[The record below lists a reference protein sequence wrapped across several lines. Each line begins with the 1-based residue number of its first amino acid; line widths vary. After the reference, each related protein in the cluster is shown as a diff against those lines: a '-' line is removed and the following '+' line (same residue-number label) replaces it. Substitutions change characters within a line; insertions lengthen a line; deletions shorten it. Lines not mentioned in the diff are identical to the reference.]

1 MVNKESLEIGDTVK
15 VRTGFIDPEYGLEMS
30 GWHGRVTQIFPDEGT
45 ALIAFDSLTLQ
56 NLPETYIEDCE
67 EEGLSWN
74 EYGYD
79 LTDLIKTAPR
89 DTLAQSKKTLREIN
103 ESIVHNFLY
112 LGEEGREIRR
122 LLLTVDPD
130 GELDALDAWFEYL
143 NQTLK
148 FPFEAVVDEQMRGP
162 LRSGD
167 KVRVHSLEDADEMY
181 GIIVKLR
188 RGREQFHL
196 PLCQLAAADN
206 GSPLYDLIDLY
217 RTWFAN
223 H

>member
-1 MVNKESLEIGDTVK
+1 MIT
-15 VRTGFIDPEYGLEMS
+15 
-30 GWHGRVTQIFPDEGT
+30 
-45 ALIAFDSLTLQ
+45 FDSLTLQ
-56 NLPETYIEDCE
+56 NLPESYIEDCE
-67 EEGLSWN
+67 EEGFSWN

-89 DTLAQSKKTLREIN
+89 DTLAESEKARRE
-103 ESIVHNFLY
+103 VHDSLIDNFLY
-112 LGEEGREIRR
+112 LGAEGKEIRR
-122 LLLTVDPD
+122 LLLTVDPE
-130 GELDALDAWFEYL
+130 GELDALGAWFEYL
-143 NQTLK
+143 DQEIK
-148 FPFEAVVDEQMRGP
+148 FPFEAVVDEWMRGP

-188 RGREQFHL
+188 RGRKQFHL
-196 PLCQLAAADN
+196 PLCQLAAADKE
-206 GSPLYDLIDLY
+206 SPLYELIDLY